1 MDQTTIL
8 MIIGAVI
15 VAAALVFVILHM
27 LYVTGQRSRSML
39 TGKLKRYAGIRSFQV
54 LNDIT
59 LPYKGKNVHIDH
71 ILVGFFGVLVI
82 RRVHLKGEIIVTPN
96 DDHWTNVLDKEGLK
110 KKRIPNPLRESE
122 QMELALRS
130 VFSEEGVYKISIE
143 PIVVFTANRM
153 LKMTGPGDL
162 PVVKIGKLRSYL
174 AQTRFDKDRDVD
186 VKQVC
191 SVILKRNV
199 EQGK

>member
-8 MIIGAVI
+8 MIIGGAI

-39 TGKLKRYAGIRSFQV
+39 IGKLKRYAGIRSFQV

-59 LPYKGKNVHIDH
+59 LPYKGQNVHIDH
-71 ILVGFFGVLVI
+71 ILVGF
-82 RRVHLKGEIIVTPN
+82 
-96 DDHWTNVLDKEGLK
+96 WTNVLDKDGFK

-174 AQTRFDKDRDVD
+174 AQPRFDKDRDVD

-191 SVILKRNV
+191 SVIQKRNI